1 MIGAIIGD
9 IIGSKYEFH
18 NIRTKE
24 FPMLSPDCDYTDDS
38 LMTIAVGKALLKWK
52 DEGAPLNRATVEAMQ
67 AIGSSYPYPKGAY
80 GGRFAG
86 WLVSKHPEPYN
97 SLGNGSA
104 MRVSP
109 CGEMASNLEEARRLA
124 RETAAV
130 THNHPEGI
138 RGAQA
143 VAEAIF
149 RARQGASIPEIRAAM
164 EAYYPLNQTLAEIH
178 AVYRYTETCEGTVPP
193 AIVAFLESTSFE
205 DAVRNAV
212 SLGGDCDTLTAIAA
226 SIAWPYY
233 ARRGIDDCMR
243 ELRERALQMLPE
255 ELREVVVLWEKR
267 FG

>member
-9 IIGSKYEFH
+9 MIGSKYEYH

-24 FPMLSPDCDYTDDS
+24 FPLLSPDCDYTDDS
-38 LMTIAVGKALLKWK
+38 LMTIAVGKALLRWK
-52 DEGAPLNRATVEAMQ
+52 DEGAPLDQATVESMQ
-67 AIGSSYPYPKGAY
+67 AIGRSYPYPKGAY

-86 WLVSKHPEPYN
+86 WLVSRHPEPYN

-109 CGEMASNLEEARRLA
+109 CGEMASDLEEAGRLA

-178 AVYRYTETCEGTVPP
+178 AVCRVSGIDQLRGCGAERCFARRRLRYADRDCRVDR
-193 AIVAFLESTSFE
+193 VAVLC
-205 DAVRNAV
+205 AVRNRRLHAGIARAGASNV
-212 SLGGDCDTLTAIAA
+212 AGGTARGRGSVGEALWIGRFT
-226 SIAWPYY
+226 S
-233 ARRGIDDCMR
+233 AR
-243 ELRERALQMLPE
+243 
-255 ELREVVVLWEKR
+255 
-267 FG
+267 